1 MVKFI
6 KGFSFKNNEIKKAI
20 ECIWIKIAKED
31 IYEKNII
38 IFNNFRYV
46 NISGHCF
53 SRNNYCIK
61 D

>member
-6 KGFSFKNNEIKKAI
+6 KGFSLKIMKLKAI